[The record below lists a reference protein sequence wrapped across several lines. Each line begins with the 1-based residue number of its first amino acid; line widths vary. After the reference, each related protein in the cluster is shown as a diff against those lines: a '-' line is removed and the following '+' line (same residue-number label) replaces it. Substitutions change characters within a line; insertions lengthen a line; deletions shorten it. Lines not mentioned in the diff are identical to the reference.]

1 MPLATLHPGLP
12 PQGGEGED
20 MDDRGSVRL
29 LGMQVGG
36 EPVGGR
42 DVRVEL
48 AAFEGEPS
56 VYGCAVSENARAVA
70 EDMIVPPA
78 SLDGVDAVSM

>member
-1 MPLATLHPGLP
+1 
-12 PQGGEGED
+12 
-20 MDDRGSVRL
+20 MDDRGSVRA
-29 LGMQVGG
+29 LGMQVGR

-48 AAFEGEPS
+48 AAFEGELP
-56 VYGCAVSENARAVA
+56 VHGCAVSENARAAA